1 MSESDEANLPD
12 ARVPAKCGYARVS
25 LRCRDP
31 GVSIPDPTMGPQ
43 TDRARRVLDP
53 GFAATARLE
62 MRGWPGYAPTP
73 LRPLPALAERLGVA
87 EVRCKDESG
96 RFGIGSFKALGGA
109 YAVLGVLRDEIEH
122 RTGVRPE
129 TAALLAGDVDAA
141 SSITT
146 VTASAGN
153 HGRSVA
159 WGSALFGCGCVVVL
173 PEGAAPAR
181 AAAIESHG
189 ATVEWFPGEYDAA
202 VLHVERIAAE
212 RAWFVVSDTAYD
224 EYETV
229 PRRIY
234 EGYTLLADEV
244 LDALR
249 EEGASPPTHL
259 FIQTGVG
266 GLATGVCGHLWAELG
281 PARPRCVAVE
291 PLSADC
297 FGRSIRAGELRNV
310 DGPFDTHM
318 GGLASGVPSPLAW
331 EVLAGC
337 LDAGIAITDEVSD
350 MGAAALA
357 SGELGAEIPAGP
369 SGASGVGA
377 LLVLCGLPSARR
389 LLGLDAA
396 SRLLVLVTETTF

>member
-1 MSESDEANLPD
+1 VDEA
-12 ARVPAKCGYARVS
+12 A
-25 LRCRDP
+25 
-31 GVSIPDPTMGPQ
+31 
-43 TDRARRVLDP
+43 
-53 GFAATARLE
+53 
-62 MRGWPGYAPTP
+62 
-73 LRPLPALAERLGVA
+73 
-87 EVRCKDESG
+87 
-96 RFGIGSFKALGGA
+96 
-109 YAVLGVLRDEIEH
+109 
-122 RTGVRPE
+122 
-129 TAALLAGDVDAA
+129 
-141 SSITT
+141 SITT

-159 WGSALFGCGCVVVL
+159 WGSALFGCPSVVVL
-173 PEGAAPAR
+173 PEGAASAR

-189 ATVEWFPGEYDAA
+189 ATVEWFPGEYDEA

-212 RAWFVVSDTAYD
+212 RGWFVVSDTAY
-224 EYETV
+224 ERYETI

-249 EEGASPPTHL
+249 EEGSTPPTHL

-281 PARPRCVAVE
+281 SARPCCVAVE

-297 FGRSIRAGELRNV
+297 FGRSIRAGKLRSV
-310 DGPFDTHM
+310 AGPFDTHM

-337 LDAGIAITDEVSD
+337 LDAGVAINDETSD

-357 SGELGAEIPAGP
+357 GGDLGAEIAAGP
-369 SGASGVGA
+369 WGASGVGA
-377 LLVLCGLPSARR
+377 LLVLGSLPTAKK
-389 LLGLDAA
+389 LLGLHAA